1 MPCSAIQKAI
11 NSFYKRLNA
20 QAQLKRSDNW
30 QKPFIGTALMPK
42 KHSSYTALLKKKQLK
57 KLQKKSSK
65 DDRERCCFHRQIQFT
80 EEGKSWT
87 D

>member
-42 KHSSYTALLKKKQLK
+42 KHSSYTALLKKKTVK
-57 KLQKKSSK
+57 ETAKEKL
-65 DDRERCCFHRQIQFT
+65 
-80 EEGKSWT
+80 
-87 D
+87 